1 MDCGEFA
8 LRLDDWLD
16 GRLTAAER
24 QSLQLHAEGCARCGR
39 RHRDAEA
46 LKSELR
52 MLPAP
57 ELRAGFLERA
67 LARAAGAPRAGGSR
81 WMPGLA
87 LAASVAMVA
96 VAAAILYAVR
106 PDPVPTVVL
115 TARQPGS
122 VQLLFNAARPLPG
135 ATLSIALPENVE
147 IVGYG
152 MRRDLTWKTD
162 LREGGNLLQLPLVVH
177 GAAGGELV
185 ARVSRGASS
194 KTFRLKI
201 LVRGTDAGSE
211 LRGVREAVST

>member
-1 MDCGEFA
+1 MDCREFA

-24 QSLQLHAEGCARCGR
+24 QPVLWHAQGCARCGR
-39 RHRDAEA
+39 RYRDAQA

-57 ELRAGFLERA
+57 EMRAGFIELA
-67 LARAAGAPRAGGSR
+67 LARAAGAPRAGGLR
-81 WMPGLA
+81 WAPGLA
-87 LAASVAMVA
+87 LAASVAVVA
-96 VAAAILYAVR
+96 VVAAMLYAMR

-115 TARQPGS
+115 TAHQPGS
-122 VQLLFNAARPLPG
+122 VQLLFKAAKPLPG

-162 LREGGNLLQLPLVVH
+162 LREGGNLLQLPLIVH
-177 GAAGGELV
+177 GALGGELV

-194 KTFRLKI
+194 RTFRLKI
-201 LVRGTDAGSE
+201 RVRGADEASE
-211 LRGVREAVST
+211 MPDISAHT

>member
-1 MDCGEFA
+1 MDCREFA

-24 QSLQLHAEGCARCGR
+24 QTVQWHAAGCPSCGR
-39 RHRDAEA
+39 RYRDAEA
-46 LKSELR
+46 LKSALR

-57 ELRAGFLERA
+57 ELRAGFIERA
-67 LARAAGAPRAGGSR
+67 LARAAVAPRARGLR
-81 WMPGLA
+81 WVPGLA
-87 LAASVAMVA
+87 LAASVSLFA
-96 VAAAILYAVR
+96 VLGAILYAMR
-106 PDPVPTVVL
+106 PDPIPTVVL

-122 VQLLFNAARPLPG
+122 VQLVFNAAKPLPG
-135 ATLSIALPENVE
+135 ATLSIALPEQVE

-177 GAAGGELV
+177 GATGGELV

-194 KTFRLKI
+194 RTFRLKI
-201 LVRGTDAGSE
+201 KVRGADEAGGMPEIS
-211 LRGVREAVST
+211 VRA